1 MAWRKS
7 WCNQNLDPD
16 GTKRKLSPEHRS
28 VWDDLL
34 DLAEVSPVTGRVCAF
49 PGIGYTTE
57 QLAAILNTP
66 AKTIQEALGRFESKE
81 CDMIDVDKRGVIT
94 IKNWPKYQSEYQRQK
109 GYRQKLHK

>member
-7 WCNQNLDPD
+7 WCNQNLDAN
-16 GTKRKLSPEHRS
+16 GTKRRLTAAQRS

-34 DLAEVSPVTGRVCAF
+34 DLAEVSPVTGQVCAF

-66 AKTIQEALGRFESKE
+66 ANVIQEALERFEGKE
-81 CDMIDVDKRGVIT
+81 FAMIEIDKHGVIT

-109 GYRQKLHK
+109 SYRQK

>member
-7 WCNQNLDPD
+7 WCNQNLDPN
-16 GTKRKLSPEHRS
+16 GTKRQLTPDQRS

-34 DLAEVSPVTGRVCAF
+34 DLAEISPVTGKVCAF
-49 PGIGYTTE
+49 PGVGYTVE
-57 QLAAILNTP
+57 QLAGIFHAPPTLIE
-66 AKTIQEALGRFESKE
+66 EALERFNTKE
-81 CDMIDVDKRGVIT
+81 CDMIDIDKHRVIT